1 MRASAL
7 TATSPGQLRRRRCGQ
22 PAVRRAAPRSGSP
35 ALFFPF
41 CSFFFFFFFPS
52 THRAAAAAP
61 SLLPSRRGGAA
72 AKRGCPAGGGTL
84 RGAAPA
90 PPAAFSSRGGGG
102 IGGAGRRAATA
113 GKGTPLPADVRAAPP
128 PALGCTWEGFG
139 IVVWVSGHSLLQAL
153 EVDSFLVMPG
163 GRRGP
168 SRQQLSR
175 SALPS
180 LQTLVGGSCGN
191 GTGLR
196 NRNGSAI
203 SLSAP
208 PITALIT
215 PEPVRHCRIPE
226 LPLDGSLLFEFLFF
240 IYLLVALFIQ
250 YINIYKTVWW
260 YPYNHPASCTS
271 LNFHLIDYHLAA
283 FITVMLARRLVW
295 ALISEASQVGATSV
309 IHYMVRLV
317 LLTLCGWVLCW
328 TLVNLFRSH
337 SVLNLLFLGYPF
349 GVYVPL
355 CCFHQDSRAQP
366 LPADCGYLVQDQM
379 VDDGA
384 SAVNSLV
391 KPKDFLSLLWESLR
405 EQFNNPTSI
414 PTHSCPLSP
423 DLIRNEVECLKADF
437 NRRIKEVLFNSLFSA
452 YYVAFLPLCF
462 VKSTQYYDMRWS
474 CEHLIM
480 VWINAF
486 VMLTTQL
493 LPPKYCDLLH
503 RSAAHLG
510 KWQKLEHGS
519 YSNAPQHIWS
529 ENTIWPQGV
538 LVRRS
543 RCLYKAVGPYN
554 VAVPSDVSHAR
565 FYFLFHRP
573 LRLLNLLILIEGSV
587 VCYQLYSLL
596 RSEKW
601 NHTLSMAL
609 ILFCNY
615 YVLFKLLRDRI
626 VLGRA
631 YSYPLN
637 NYGLKAH

>member
-1 MRASAL
+1 
-7 TATSPGQLRRRRCGQ
+7 
-22 PAVRRAAPRSGSP
+22 
-35 ALFFPF
+35 
-41 CSFFFFFFFPS
+41 
-52 THRAAAAAP
+52 
-61 SLLPSRRGGAA
+61 
-72 AKRGCPAGGGTL
+72 
-84 RGAAPA
+84 
-90 PPAAFSSRGGGG
+90 
-102 IGGAGRRAATA
+102 
-113 GKGTPLPADVRAAPP
+113 
-128 PALGCTWEGFG
+128 
-139 IVVWVSGHSLLQAL
+139 
-153 EVDSFLVMPG
+153 MPG

-180 LQTLVGGSCGN
+180 LQTLVGGGCGN

-203 SLSAP
+203 GLPVP

-215 PEPVRHCRIPE
+215 PGPVRHCQIPD
-226 LPLDGSLLFEFLFF
+226 LPVDGSLLFEFLFF

-295 ALISEASQVGATSV
+295 ALISEATKAGAASLV
-309 IHYMVRLV
+309 HYMVLISARLV

-355 CCFHQDSRAQP
+355 CCFHQDSRAH
-366 LPADCGYLVQDQM
+366 LLLTDYNYVVQHQA
-379 VDDGA
+379 VEESA
-384 SAVNSLV
+384 STVGGLAKS
-391 KPKDFLSLLWESLR
+391 KDFLSLLLESLK
-405 EQFNNPTSI
+405 EQFNNTTPI

-437 NRRIKEVLFNSLFSA
+437 NHRIKEVLFNSLFSA

-462 VKSTQYYDMRWS
+462 VK
-474 CEHLIM
+474 
-480 VWINAF
+480 
-486 VMLTTQL
+486 L
-493 LPPKYCDLLH
+493 LPSKYCDLLH
-503 RSAAHLG
+503 KSAAHLG

-538 LVRRS
+538 LVRHS
-543 RCLYKAVGPYN
+543 RCLYRAMGPYN

-573 LRLLNLLILIEGSV
+573 LRLLNLLIFIEGSV
-587 VCYQLYSLL
+587 VVYQLYSLL

-637 NYGLKAH
+637 SYELKAN

>member
-1 MRASAL
+1 
-7 TATSPGQLRRRRCGQ
+7 
-22 PAVRRAAPRSGSP
+22 
-35 ALFFPF
+35 
-41 CSFFFFFFFPS
+41 
-52 THRAAAAAP
+52 
-61 SLLPSRRGGAA
+61 
-72 AKRGCPAGGGTL
+72 
-84 RGAAPA
+84 
-90 PPAAFSSRGGGG
+90 
-102 IGGAGRRAATA
+102 
-113 GKGTPLPADVRAAPP
+113 
-128 PALGCTWEGFG
+128 
-139 IVVWVSGHSLLQAL
+139 
-153 EVDSFLVMPG
+153 MPG

-180 LQTLVGGSCGN
+180 LQTLVGGACGN

-196 NRNGSAI
+196 NRNGSTI
-203 SLSAP
+203 GLPVP

-215 PEPVRHCRIPE
+215 PGPVRHCQIPD
-226 LPLDGSLLFEFLFF
+226 LPVDGSLLFEFLFF

-271 LNFHLIDYHLAA
+271 LATKAGAA
-283 FITVMLARRLVW
+283 SMV
-295 ALISEASQVGATSV
+295 
-309 IHYMVRLV
+309 HYMVLISARLV

-355 CCFHQDSRAQP
+355 SCFHQDSRAH
-366 LPADCGYLVQDQM
+366 LLLTDYMVQHQA
-379 VDDGA
+379 VEESA
-384 SAVNSLV
+384 STVGGLAKS
-391 KPKDFLSLLWESLR
+391 KDFLSLLLESLK
-405 EQFNNPTSI
+405 EQFNNTTPI

-437 NRRIKEVLFNSLFSA
+437 NHRIKEVLFNSLFSA

-493 LPPKYCDLLH
+493 LPSKYCDLLH
-503 RSAAHLG
+503 KSAAHLG

-529 ENTIWPQGV
+529 QNTIWPQGV
-538 LVRRS
+538 LVRHS
-543 RCLYKAVGPYN
+543 RCLYRAMGPYN

-587 VCYQLYSLL
+587 VFYQLYSLL

-637 NYGLKAH
+637 SYELKAN

>member
-1 MRASAL
+1 MSELHHYLLHLHFDVAAIERRFWPCIGAVLRNNSTGDAQARIDASSLSSSCA
-7 TATSPGQLRRRRCGQ
+7 
-22 PAVRRAAPRSGSP
+22 GS
-35 ALFFPF
+35 
-41 CSFFFFFFFPS
+41 
-52 THRAAAAAP
+52 
-61 SLLPSRRGGAA
+61 
-72 AKRGCPAGGGTL
+72 AG
-84 RGAAPA
+84 
-90 PPAAFSSRGGGG
+90 S
-102 IGGAGRRAATA
+102 
-113 GKGTPLPADVRAAPP
+113 
-128 PALGCTWEGFG
+128 WEGFWV
-139 IVVWVSGHSLLQAL
+139 VVWVSRQSLLEAL
-153 EVDSFLVMPG
+153 EVDRFLVMPG

-215 PEPVRHCRIPE
+215 PEPVRHCRIPD

-309 IHYMVRLV
+309 IHYMALIMARLV

-366 LPADCGYLVQDQM
+366 LPTDCSYLVQDQM
-379 VDDGA
+379 VDDGT
-384 SAVNSLV
+384 SGIGSLV
-391 KPKDFLSLLWESLR
+391 KPKDFLSLLRESLK
-405 EQFNNPTSI
+405 EQFNNPTAI
-414 PTHSCPLSP
+414 PSHSCPLSP

-529 ENTIWPQGV
+529 ESTIWPQGV
-538 LVRRS
+538 LVRHS

-637 NYGLKAH
+637 SYGLKAH

>member
-1 MRASAL
+1 
-7 TATSPGQLRRRRCGQ
+7 
-22 PAVRRAAPRSGSP
+22 
-35 ALFFPF
+35 
-41 CSFFFFFFFPS
+41 
-52 THRAAAAAP
+52 
-61 SLLPSRRGGAA
+61 
-72 AKRGCPAGGGTL
+72 
-84 RGAAPA
+84 
-90 PPAAFSSRGGGG
+90 
-102 IGGAGRRAATA
+102 
-113 GKGTPLPADVRAAPP
+113 
-128 PALGCTWEGFG
+128 
-139 IVVWVSGHSLLQAL
+139 
-153 EVDSFLVMPG
+153 MPG

-175 SALPS
+175 TALPS
-180 LQTLVGGSCGN
+180 LQTLVGGGCGN

-203 SLSAP
+203 GLPVP

-215 PEPVRHCRIPE
+215 PGPVRHCQIPD
-226 LPLDGSLLFEFLFF
+226 LPVDGSLLFEFLFF

-295 ALISEASQVGATSV
+295 ALISERFAT
-309 IHYMVRLV
+309 
-317 LLTLCGWVLCW
+317 G
-328 TLVNLFRSH
+328 
-337 SVLNLLFLGYPF
+337 F

-355 CCFHQDSRAQP
+355 CCFHQDSRAH
-366 LPADCGYLVQDQM
+366 LLLTDYNYMVQHQA
-379 VDDGA
+379 VEESA
-384 SAVNSLV
+384 STVGGLAKS
-391 KPKDFLSLLWESLR
+391 KDFLSLLLESLK
-405 EQFNNPTSI
+405 EQFNNATPI

-437 NRRIKEVLFNSLFSA
+437 NHRIKEVLFNSLFSA

-493 LPPKYCDLLH
+493 LPSKYCDLLH
-503 RSAAHLG
+503 KSAAHLG

-538 LVRRS
+538 LVRHS
-543 RCLYKAVGPYN
+543 RCLYRAMGPYN
-554 VAVPSDVSHAR
+554 VAVPSD
-565 FYFLFHRP
+565 FLFHRP

-587 VCYQLYSLL
+587 VFYQLYSLL

-637 NYGLKAH
+637 SYELKAN

>member
-1 MRASAL
+1 
-7 TATSPGQLRRRRCGQ
+7 
-22 PAVRRAAPRSGSP
+22 
-35 ALFFPF
+35 
-41 CSFFFFFFFPS
+41 
-52 THRAAAAAP
+52 
-61 SLLPSRRGGAA
+61 
-72 AKRGCPAGGGTL
+72 
-84 RGAAPA
+84 
-90 PPAAFSSRGGGG
+90 
-102 IGGAGRRAATA
+102 
-113 GKGTPLPADVRAAPP
+113 
-128 PALGCTWEGFG
+128 
-139 IVVWVSGHSLLQAL
+139 
-153 EVDSFLVMPG
+153 MPG

-180 LQTLVGGSCGN
+180 LQTLVGGSCSN

-196 NRNGSAI
+196 NRNSTSVG
-203 SLSAP
+203 LSAP

-215 PEPVRHCRIPE
+215 PEPVRHRRVPE

-240 IYLLVALFIQ
+240 IYLLIALFVQ

-260 YPYNHPASCTS
+260 YPYSHPAASTS
-271 LNFHLIDYHLAA
+271 LNFHLIDYHLAT

-295 ALISEASQVGATSV
+295 TIISEATQTGPTSMIRYTV
-309 IHYMVRLV
+309 LIAARFV

-328 TLVNLFRSH
+328 TLVSLFRNH

-355 CCFHQDSRAQP
+355 CCFHQESRSQP
-366 LPADCGYLVQDQM
+366 LPTDCGYLDQEQL
-379 VDDGA
+379 DGPLIK
-384 SAVNSLV
+384 S
-391 KPKDFLSLLWESLR
+391 KDFLTLLR
-405 EQFNNPTSI
+405 ENLKEHFNNPTSI
-414 PTHSCPLSP
+414 PVHSCPLSP
-423 DLIRNEVECLKADF
+423 DLIRNEVECLKSDF
-437 NRRIKEVLFNSLFSA
+437 NKRIKEVLFNSLFSA

-486 VMLTTQL
+486 VMLMSQL
-493 LPPKYCDLLH
+493 LPPKYCNLLH

-519 YSNAPQHIWS
+519 YSNAPQHVWS
-529 ENTIWPQGV
+529 ESTIWPQGV
-538 LVRRS
+538 LVRHN

-565 FYFLFHRP
+565 FYFLFHKP
-573 LRLLNLLILIEGSV
+573 LRILNLLILIEGSV
-587 VCYQLYSLL
+587 VLYQLYSLL

-601 NHTLSMAL
+601 NHTLSLAL

-626 VLGRA
+626 VLGKA

-637 NYGLKAH
+637 SFGIKSH

>member
-1 MRASAL
+1 
-7 TATSPGQLRRRRCGQ
+7 
-22 PAVRRAAPRSGSP
+22 
-35 ALFFPF
+35 
-41 CSFFFFFFFPS
+41 
-52 THRAAAAAP
+52 
-61 SLLPSRRGGAA
+61 
-72 AKRGCPAGGGTL
+72 
-84 RGAAPA
+84 
-90 PPAAFSSRGGGG
+90 
-102 IGGAGRRAATA
+102 
-113 GKGTPLPADVRAAPP
+113 
-128 PALGCTWEGFG
+128 
-139 IVVWVSGHSLLQAL
+139 
-153 EVDSFLVMPG
+153 MPG

-180 LQTLVGGSCGN
+180 LQTLVGGGCGN

-203 SLSAP
+203 GLPVP

-215 PEPVRHCRIPE
+215 PGPVRHCQIPD
-226 LPLDGSLLFEFLFF
+226 LPVDGSLLFEFLFF

-295 ALISEASQVGATSV
+295 ALISEATKAGAASM
-309 IHYMVRLV
+309 IHYMVLISARLV

-337 SVLNLLFLGYPF
+337 SVLNLLFLGYP
-349 GVYVPL
+349 
-355 CCFHQDSRAQP
+355 
-366 LPADCGYLVQDQM
+366 
-379 VDDGA
+379 
-384 SAVNSLV
+384 
-391 KPKDFLSLLWESLR
+391 
-405 EQFNNPTSI
+405 
-414 PTHSCPLSP
+414 CPLSP

-437 NRRIKEVLFNSLFSA
+437 NHRIKEVLFNSLFSA

-493 LPPKYCDLLH
+493 LPSKYCDLLH
-503 RSAAHLG
+503 KSAAHLG

-538 LVRRS
+538 LVRHS
-543 RCLYKAVGPYN
+543 RCLYRAMGPYN

-587 VCYQLYSLL
+587 VFYQLYSLL

-637 NYGLKAH
+637 SYELKAN

>member
-1 MRASAL
+1 
-7 TATSPGQLRRRRCGQ
+7 
-22 PAVRRAAPRSGSP
+22 
-35 ALFFPF
+35 
-41 CSFFFFFFFPS
+41 
-52 THRAAAAAP
+52 
-61 SLLPSRRGGAA
+61 
-72 AKRGCPAGGGTL
+72 
-84 RGAAPA
+84 
-90 PPAAFSSRGGGG
+90 
-102 IGGAGRRAATA
+102 
-113 GKGTPLPADVRAAPP
+113 
-128 PALGCTWEGFG
+128 
-139 IVVWVSGHSLLQAL
+139 
-153 EVDSFLVMPG
+153 MPG

-168 SRQQLSR
+168 SRQHLSR

-180 LQTLVGGSCGN
+180 LQTLVGGTCGN

-196 NRNGSAI
+196 NRWESMNGSTLG
-203 SLSAP
+203 LSAP

-215 PEPVRHCRIPE
+215 PEPVRHCRIPD

-295 ALISEASQVGATSV
+295 ALISEASQVGTTSMV
-309 IHYMVRLV
+309 HYTALITARLV

-328 TLVNLFRSH
+328 TLVNLFRNH
-337 SVLNLLFLGYPF
+337 SVLNLLFLGYP
-349 GVYVPL
+349 
-355 CCFHQDSRAQP
+355 
-366 LPADCGYLVQDQM
+366 
-379 VDDGA
+379 
-384 SAVNSLV
+384 
-391 KPKDFLSLLWESLR
+391 
-405 EQFNNPTSI
+405 
-414 PTHSCPLSP
+414 CPLSP

-503 RSAAHLG
+503 KSAAHLG
-510 KWQKLEHGS
+510 KWQRLEHGS

-538 LVRRS
+538 LVRQS

-565 FYFLFHRP
+565 FYFLFHQP
-573 LRLLNLLILIEGSV
+573 LRLLNLLILMEGSLV
-587 VCYQLYSLL
+587 FYQLYSLL

-631 YSYPLN
+631 YSYPIN
-637 NYGLKAH
+637 SYGLKAH

>member
-1 MRASAL
+1 
-7 TATSPGQLRRRRCGQ
+7 
-22 PAVRRAAPRSGSP
+22 
-35 ALFFPF
+35 
-41 CSFFFFFFFPS
+41 
-52 THRAAAAAP
+52 
-61 SLLPSRRGGAA
+61 
-72 AKRGCPAGGGTL
+72 
-84 RGAAPA
+84 
-90 PPAAFSSRGGGG
+90 
-102 IGGAGRRAATA
+102 
-113 GKGTPLPADVRAAPP
+113 
-128 PALGCTWEGFG
+128 
-139 IVVWVSGHSLLQAL
+139 
-153 EVDSFLVMPG
+153 MPG

-180 LQTLVGGSCGN
+180 LQTLVGGTCGN

-203 SLSAP
+203 GLSAP

-215 PEPVRHCRIPE
+215 PEPVRHCHIPE
-226 LPLDGSLLFEFLFF
+226 LPVDGGLVFEFLFF
-240 IYLLVALFIQ
+240 IYLLVALFTQ

-260 YPYNHPASCTS
+260 YPYNHPGSCTS

-295 ALISEASQVGATSV
+295 ALISQASQVGTSSV
-309 IHYMVRLV
+309 VKYSALIIGRLV
-317 LLTLCGWVLCW
+317 LLTLCGWIFCW
-328 TLVNLFRSH
+328 TTVNLFRNH

-355 CCFHQDSRAQP
+355 CCFHQDNRSQP
-366 LPADCGYLVQDQM
+366 LPTDCGYLVPD
-379 VDDGA
+379 
-384 SAVNSLV
+384 SLV
-391 KPKDFLSLLWESLR
+391 HEGANGVGGLVRPKDFLSLLRESLR
-405 EQFNNPTSI
+405 EQFNSPPSI
-414 PTHSCPLSP
+414 PSHSCPLSP
-423 DLIRNEVECLKADF
+423 DLIRNEVECLKSDF

-486 VMLTTQL
+486 VMLSTQL

-503 RSAAHLG
+503 RSASHLG

-519 YSNAPQHIWS
+519 YSNAPQH
-529 ENTIWPQGV
+529 
-538 LVRRS
+538 
-543 RCLYKAVGPYN
+543 
-554 VAVPSDVSHAR
+554 
-565 FYFLFHRP
+565 FLFHRP
-573 LRLLNLLILIEGSV
+573 LRLLNLLLVIEGSLV
-587 VCYQLYSLL
+587 LYQLYSLL
-596 RSEKW
+596 RAEKW
-601 NHTLSMAL
+601 NHTLSIAL

-631 YSYPLN
+631 YSYPLSS
-637 NYGLKAH
+637 YGLKPH

>member
-1 MRASAL
+1 
-7 TATSPGQLRRRRCGQ
+7 
-22 PAVRRAAPRSGSP
+22 
-35 ALFFPF
+35 
-41 CSFFFFFFFPS
+41 
-52 THRAAAAAP
+52 
-61 SLLPSRRGGAA
+61 
-72 AKRGCPAGGGTL
+72 
-84 RGAAPA
+84 
-90 PPAAFSSRGGGG
+90 
-102 IGGAGRRAATA
+102 
-113 GKGTPLPADVRAAPP
+113 
-128 PALGCTWEGFG
+128 
-139 IVVWVSGHSLLQAL
+139 
-153 EVDSFLVMPG
+153 MPG

-180 LQTLVGGSCGN
+180 LQTLVGGSCSN

-196 NRNGSAI
+196 NRNSTSVG
-203 SLSAP
+203 LSAP

-215 PEPVRHCRIPE
+215 PEPVRHRRVPE

-240 IYLLVALFIQ
+240 IYLLIALFVQ

-260 YPYNHPASCTS
+260 YPYSHPAASTS
-271 LNFHLIDYHLAA
+271 LNFHLIDYHLAT

-295 ALISEASQVGATSV
+295 TIISEATQTGPTSMIRYTV
-309 IHYMVRLV
+309 LIAARFV

-328 TLVNLFRSH
+328 TLVSLFRNH

-355 CCFHQDSRAQP
+355 CCFHQESRSQP
-366 LPADCGYLVQDQM
+366 LPTDCGYLDQEQL
-379 VDDGA
+379 DGPLIK
-384 SAVNSLV
+384 S
-391 KPKDFLSLLWESLR
+391 KDFLTLLR
-405 EQFNNPTSI
+405 ENLKEHFNNPTSI
-414 PTHSCPLSP
+414 PVHSCPLSP
-423 DLIRNEVECLKADF
+423 DLIRNEVECLKSDF
-437 NRRIKEVLFNSLFSA
+437 NKRIKEVLFNSLFSA

-486 VMLTTQL
+486 VMLMSQL
-493 LPPKYCDLLH
+493 LPPKYCNLLH

-519 YSNAPQHIWS
+519 YSNTPQHVWS
-529 ENTIWPQGV
+529 ESTIWPQGV
-538 LVRRS
+538 LVRHN

-565 FYFLFHRP
+565 FYFLFHKP
-573 LRLLNLLILIEGSV
+573 LRILNLLILIEGSV
-587 VCYQLYSLL
+587 VLYQLYSLL

-601 NHTLSMAL
+601 NHTLSLAL

-626 VLGRA
+626 VLGKA

-637 NYGLKAH
+637 SFGIKSH

>member
-1 MRASAL
+1 M
-7 TATSPGQLRRRRCGQ
+7 
-22 PAVRRAAPRSGSP
+22 
-35 ALFFPF
+35 
-41 CSFFFFFFFPS
+41 
-52 THRAAAAAP
+52 
-61 SLLPSRRGGAA
+61 
-72 AKRGCPAGGGTL
+72 
-84 RGAAPA
+84 
-90 PPAAFSSRGGGG
+90 
-102 IGGAGRRAATA
+102 
-113 GKGTPLPADVRAAPP
+113 
-128 PALGCTWEGFG
+128 LGCTWEGVR
-139 IVVWVSGHSLLQAL
+139 IVWVTGHSLLEAL
-153 EVDSFLVMPG
+153 EADWFLVMPG

-384 SAVNSLV
+384 SAVSSLV

>member
-1 MRASAL
+1 
-7 TATSPGQLRRRRCGQ
+7 
-22 PAVRRAAPRSGSP
+22 
-35 ALFFPF
+35 
-41 CSFFFFFFFPS
+41 
-52 THRAAAAAP
+52 
-61 SLLPSRRGGAA
+61 
-72 AKRGCPAGGGTL
+72 
-84 RGAAPA
+84 
-90 PPAAFSSRGGGG
+90 
-102 IGGAGRRAATA
+102 
-113 GKGTPLPADVRAAPP
+113 
-128 PALGCTWEGFG
+128 
-139 IVVWVSGHSLLQAL
+139 
-153 EVDSFLVMPG
+153 MPG

-180 LQTLVGGSCGN
+180 LQTLVGGGCGN

-203 SLSAP
+203 GLPVP

-215 PEPVRHCRIPE
+215 PGPVRHCQIPD
-226 LPLDGSLLFEFLFF
+226 LPVDGSLLFEFLFF

-295 ALISEASQVGATSV
+295 ALISEATKVGAASM
-309 IHYMVRLV
+309 IHYMVLISARLV

-337 SVLNLLFLGYPF
+337 SVLNLLFLGYP
-349 GVYVPL
+349 
-355 CCFHQDSRAQP
+355 
-366 LPADCGYLVQDQM
+366 
-379 VDDGA
+379 
-384 SAVNSLV
+384 
-391 KPKDFLSLLWESLR
+391 
-405 EQFNNPTSI
+405 
-414 PTHSCPLSP
+414 CPLSP

-437 NRRIKEVLFNSLFSA
+437 NHRIKEVLFNSLFSA

-493 LPPKYCDLLH
+493 LPSKYCDLLH
-503 RSAAHLG
+503 KSAAHLG

-538 LVRRS
+538 LVRHS
-543 RCLYKAVGPYN
+543 RCLYRAMGPYN

-587 VCYQLYSLL
+587 VFYQLYSLL

-637 NYGLKAH
+637 SYELKAN

>member
-1 MRASAL
+1 
-7 TATSPGQLRRRRCGQ
+7 
-22 PAVRRAAPRSGSP
+22 
-35 ALFFPF
+35 
-41 CSFFFFFFFPS
+41 
-52 THRAAAAAP
+52 
-61 SLLPSRRGGAA
+61 
-72 AKRGCPAGGGTL
+72 
-84 RGAAPA
+84 
-90 PPAAFSSRGGGG
+90 
-102 IGGAGRRAATA
+102 
-113 GKGTPLPADVRAAPP
+113 
-128 PALGCTWEGFG
+128 
-139 IVVWVSGHSLLQAL
+139 
-153 EVDSFLVMPG
+153 MPG

-215 PEPVRHCRIPE
+215 PEPVRHCRIPD

-240 IYLLVALFIQ
+240 VYLLVALFIQ

-271 LNFHLIDYHLAA
+271 LNFHLIDYHLAM

-309 IHYMVRLV
+309 IHYMALIMVRLV
-317 LLTLCGWVLCW
+317 LLTLCGLVLCW
-328 TLVNLFRSH
+328 TLINLFRSH

-366 LPADCGYLVQDQM
+366 LPTDCGYLVQEQL
-379 VDDGA
+379 VEDGA
-384 SAVNSLV
+384 SGVGSLV
-391 KPKDFLSLLWESLR
+391 KPKDFFSLLRESLK

-462 VKSTQYYDMRWS
+462 VKVADVLLL
-474 CEHLIM
+474 CE
-480 VWINAF
+480 
-486 VMLTTQL
+486 
-493 LPPKYCDLLH
+493 D
-503 RSAAHLG
+503 AAAAGAGGWARLAS
-510 KWQKLEHGS
+510 GS
-519 YSNAPQHIWS
+519 YSSFLTQKSSWS
-529 ENTIWPQGV
+529 ESTIWPQGV
-538 LVRRS
+538 LVRHS

-631 YSYPLN
+631 YAYPLN
-637 NYGLKAH
+637 GYGLKAH

>member
-1 MRASAL
+1 
-7 TATSPGQLRRRRCGQ
+7 
-22 PAVRRAAPRSGSP
+22 
-35 ALFFPF
+35 
-41 CSFFFFFFFPS
+41 
-52 THRAAAAAP
+52 
-61 SLLPSRRGGAA
+61 
-72 AKRGCPAGGGTL
+72 
-84 RGAAPA
+84 
-90 PPAAFSSRGGGG
+90 
-102 IGGAGRRAATA
+102 
-113 GKGTPLPADVRAAPP
+113 
-128 PALGCTWEGFG
+128 
-139 IVVWVSGHSLLQAL
+139 
-153 EVDSFLVMPG
+153 MPG

-180 LQTLVGGSCGN
+180 LQTLVGGNCGN

-196 NRNGSAI
+196 NRNGNTL

-226 LPLDGSLLFEFLFF
+226 LPVDGNLLFEFLFF
-240 IYLLVALFIQ
+240 IYLLVSLFIQ

-295 ALISEASQVGATSV
+295 ALISEASQVGTSSM
-309 IHYMVRLV
+309 IHDMVLILARLV
-317 LLTLCGWVLCW
+317 LLTLCVWVLCW

-355 CCFHQDSRAQP
+355 CCFHQDSRNQP
-366 LPADCGYLVQDQM
+366 LSTDCSYLVQDQL
-379 VDDGA
+379 VDDSA
-384 SAVNSLV
+384 SGVGSLV
-391 KPKDFLSLLWESLR
+391 KPKDLFSLLRESVK
-405 EQFNNPTSI
+405 EQFNPSVTT

-423 DLIRNEVECLKADF
+423 DLIRNEVEGLKADF

-529 ENTIWPQGV
+529 ESTIWPQGV
-538 LVRRS
+538 LVRHS

-565 FYFLFHRP
+565 FYFLFHHP

-601 NHTLSMAL
+601 NHTLSVAL

-626 VLGRA
+626 VLGKA

-637 NYGLKAH
+637 SYGLKAH